1 MKWPNIETIREWRE
15 SGKMRLKDIKFWEN
29 DKTQNVHW
37 LSIVLDRLEKE
48 NEKTKS

>member
-1 MKWPNIETIREWRE
+1 MKWPKIETIREWKQ
-15 SGKMRLKDIKFWEN
+15 SGKMRPKDIKFWEN
-29 DKTQNVHW
+29 DKNQNECW